1 MALGVGGSDP
11 QTELAALSD
20 MTGGIAPITAEE
32 YAARIGKAQ
41 ALMQAHGLDAVYVHA
56 GSSLYYFTGTRWN
69 PSERMVGAL
78 IPAHG
83 PLTYIAPAFEEN
95 TLRDYWVISG
105 EIAVWQEHENPAE
118 LCATLLTGAVTVG
131 LDESTP
137 FFLFDALRQ
146 AAPAVT
152 WVNARPVTA
161 GCRMQKSATELALMQ
176 RAKDM
181 TLRVHQAAARI
192 LRPGITTPEVADFID
207 RAHRAVGAAG
217 SSFCIVLFGEAT
229 AYPHGVKNPQTLQDG
244 DMVLIDTGCKLH
256 GYNSDITRSYV
267 YGTPTADQR
276 RVWNHE
282 KEAQARAFA
291 AAVPGAPCGSV
302 DVAARTYLEEQG
314 YGPEYAVPGL
324 PHRTGHGIGLDIH
337 EWPYLVRN
345 DQTPLAPGMCFSN
358 EPMLCLYGKFG
369 VRLEDHFY
377 MTGDGPRWFTQ
388 PSHSLDD
395 PFGYGA

>member
-41 ALMQAHGLDAVYVHA
+41 ALMQAQGLDAVYVHA

-78 IPAHG
+78 IPARG

-105 EIAVWQEHENPAE
+105 EIAVWQEHENPAA
-118 LCATLLTGAVTVG
+118 LCATLLAGAVTVG

-161 GCRMQKSATELALMQ
+161 GCRMQKSTAELALMQ

-302 DVAARTYLEEQG
+302 DVTARTYLEEQG

-377 MTGDGPRWFTQ
+377 MTEDGPRWFTQ

>member
-41 ALMQAHGLDAVYVHA
+41 ALMQAQGLDAVYVHA

-78 IPAHG
+78 IPARG

-118 LCATLLTGAVTVG
+118 LCATLLAGAVTVG

-161 GCRMQKSATELALMQ
+161 GCRMQKSTAELALMQ

-377 MTGDGPRWFTQ
+377 MTEDGPRWFTQ